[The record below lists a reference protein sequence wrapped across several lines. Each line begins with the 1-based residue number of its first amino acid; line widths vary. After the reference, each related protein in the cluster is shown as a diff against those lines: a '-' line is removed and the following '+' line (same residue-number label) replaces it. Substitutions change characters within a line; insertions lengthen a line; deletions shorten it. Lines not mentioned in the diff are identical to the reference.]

1 MKKGIFFIFTLA
13 QVLFASVP
21 TLPMDN
27 VISAEFAKRVNEK
40 PNILYTMYA
49 TQFAEV
55 SLKFYEANDL
65 SSAINNHSAAT
76 LLAHLGESASVLEA
90 DLLAYFFS
98 NQIFLNEFAS
108 VLSPKDK
115 LPQVFKILNDI
126 WKASPEDFK
135 AFPNLAVAISI
146 VFDCPPPTQW
156 PHGQV
161 SESALP
167 RKFQSATDAFK
178 MWVSDRRRGKLMLK
192 TEALTIEELKFM
204 VASVATRSEREWAQR
219 ALAVNAAS
227 IAKLYPSIKYDYQ
240 RLNSKQFSWQGKS
253 YTLENIKNEGGICTD
268 QSYYTSEVAK
278 AKGVPAFIFSGA
290 GADGFHAWVA
300 YMLKSGKWNFS
311 VGRYASGNYVTG
323 TTIDPQTWETASSH
337 SLESLREAFRRS
349 QKFRVNEIHTA
360 FASRYLSNNDIAKA
374 KKAIELAIKS
384 DSRNFTSWQIFLDI
398 AKAQNDEKAIDKVC
412 YDAMKAFSRS
422 PDNDAFFRIKM
433 IERLNERGKK
443 ADSRKLSN
451 AFVIKNKNN
460 RPDLSMFFARM
471 ELLAD
476 IKEND
481 VKKLRSSYK
490 RVFNV
495 FKGNLAMTLDGLVIP
510 VLQTLVAEGKTDKV
524 NEIVEQTRQ
533 VIKKSKDESIASN
546 FERVLAAFQNAK

>member
-1 MKKGIFFIFTLA
+1 MKKGIFFIFALA
-13 QVLFASVP
+13 QSLVASVP
-21 TLPMDN
+21 TLPMDS
-27 VISAEFAKRVNEK
+27 VVATEFAKKANEK
-40 PNILYTMYA
+40 PNTLYTMYA
-49 TQFAEV
+49 TQFAEA

-65 SSAINNHSAAT
+65 PSAINNHSAAA
-76 LLAHLGESASVLEA
+76 LLAHLGESASVLEP
-90 DLLAYFFS
+90 DLFAFFFS
-98 NQIFLNEFAS
+98 NQNFLNEFTS

-115 LPQVFKILNDI
+115 LSEVFKILNDI
-126 WKASPEDFK
+126 WKASSEDFK
-135 AFPNLAVAISI
+135 AFPNLAVAIAI
-146 VFDCPPPTQW
+146 VFDCPPSAWW
-156 PHGQV
+156 PHSQV
-161 SESALP
+161 SESVLP
-167 RKFQSATDAFK
+167 RKFQLATDAFK
-178 MWVSDRRRGKLMLK
+178 MWISDRRRGKLMLK
-192 TEALTIEELKFM
+192 TETLSIEELKFM

-219 ALAVNAAS
+219 ALAVNIAS

-240 RLNSKQFSWQGKS
+240 RLNSKQFDWQGKT
-253 YTLENIKNEGGICTD
+253 YTLEDIKNEGGICTD

-323 TTIDPQTWETASSH
+323 TTIDPQTWEIATSH

-349 QKFRVNEIHTA
+349 QKYRVNEIHTT
-360 FASRYLSNNDIAKA
+360 FASRYFSNGDVVKA
-374 KKAIELAIKS
+374 KKAIESAIKS
-384 DSRNFTSWQIFLDI
+384 DFRNFVSWQILLDI

-422 PDNDAFFRIKM
+422 PDNDAFFRITM

-443 ADSRKLSN
+443 ADARKLSN
-451 AFVIKNKNN
+451 AFVVKNKNN

-471 ELLAD
+471 ELLDD

-490 RVFNV
+490 RIFNV
-495 FKGNLAMTLDGLVIP
+495 FKGNLAMTLNGLVIP
-510 VLQTLVAEGKTDKV
+510 VLQALVAEGKTDKV

-533 VIKKSKDESIASN
+533 VIKKSKDESVASN
-546 FERVLAAFQNAK
+546 FERVLEAFQSAK